1 MVKYGEMRK
10 ELKELGCKKQAEIYR
25 RFFKTGK
32 GEYGEGD
39 IFWGIRVPVL
49 RKVAKNYSGLD
60 LPEIEEFLQDPV
72 HEVRMTALLL
82 LIDKFSKGKETEKRE
97 IYEIYLKNIR
107 KHINNWDLVDLS
119 APWIMG
125 GFLKERKKERRKL
138 YQLAQSP
145 SLWERRVAMLSC
157 LTFIRNN
164 DFEDALG
171 IAEKL
176 LEDKHDL
183 IHKAVGW
190 MLREIGKRNGE
201 TEERFLKKHKGKI
214 PRTALRYAIE
224 KFPEKKRKGY
234 LFA

>member
-1 MVKYGEMRK
+1 
-10 ELKELGCKKQAEIYR
+10 
-25 RFFKTGK
+25 
-32 GEYGEGD
+32 
-39 IFWGIRVPVL
+39 
-49 RKVAKNYSGLD
+49 
-60 LPEIEEFLQDPV
+60 
-72 HEVRMTALLL
+72 
-82 LIDKFSKGKETEKRE
+82 
-97 IYEIYLKNIR
+97 
-107 KHINNWDLVDLS
+107 
-119 APWIMG
+119 
-125 GFLKERKKERRKL
+125 
-138 YQLAQSP
+138 
-145 SLWERRVAMLSC
+145 MLSC

-224 KFPEKKRKGY
+224 KFPEEKRKGY